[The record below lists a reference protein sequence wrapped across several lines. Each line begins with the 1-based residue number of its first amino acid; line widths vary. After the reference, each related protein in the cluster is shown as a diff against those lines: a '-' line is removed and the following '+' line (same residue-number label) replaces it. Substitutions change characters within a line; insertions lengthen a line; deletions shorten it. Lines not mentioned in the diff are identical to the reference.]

1 MTVLLSEGVGPPQ
14 VLAQTDPM
22 LVSNKIEVVQL
33 VAEEVS
39 PEEEVAM
46 VATTEAQV
54 MVHMIKPPHPQKCLL
69 MRATANHLKI
79 PFIKTT
85 VTVRRRPIVSTVRRP
100 ALQMAA
106 IIRDMEIMKVRLKI
120 KTKTLHQQSMANFAG
135 FSFETKACRTGDV
148 VCYPSGRLTSKS
160 FSRKLLGSESNVV
173 SQAAHMALFDRKL
186 HGS

>member
-1 MTVLLSEGVGPPQ
+1 MTALPFEGVGPPQ

-39 PEEEVAM
+39 PEEEVAI

-85 VTVRRRPIVSTVRRP
+85 VTVRRRRRPRVSTVRHP

-106 IIRDMEIMKVRLKI
+106 IIRDMEIMKVR
-120 KTKTLHQQSMANFAG
+120 
-135 FSFETKACRTGDV
+135 
-148 VCYPSGRLTSKS
+148 
-160 FSRKLLGSESNVV
+160 
-173 SQAAHMALFDRKL
+173 
-186 HGS
+186 